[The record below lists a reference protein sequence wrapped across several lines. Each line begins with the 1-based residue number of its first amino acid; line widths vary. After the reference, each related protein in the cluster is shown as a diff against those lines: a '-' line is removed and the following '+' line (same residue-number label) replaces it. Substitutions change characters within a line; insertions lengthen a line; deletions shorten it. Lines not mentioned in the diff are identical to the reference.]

1 MQLLMLMLM
10 NLFQARAIDQGLKS
24 MSIRQYVSEYVTDFP
39 ELLDLVAA
47 DDTAMQLGGVG
58 ATQPRTLFP
67 LHLPMNE
74 VMEGL
79 KTRRFLKGTIRCER
93 DSIFDCYVVVH
104 SSDGVTRK
112 SVQIRGS
119 QRVNRAVDG
128 DVVAIEL
135 VDGPPTDEEDRLSF
149 ISSGGL
155 SGSRKEEGAGVREE
169 TAALTADALEGI
181 AHLPAKSSNSKT
193 ATNVFSSEFP
203 AGDLF
208 GRVVGV
214 IRRNWRQYAG
224 SLEPAVTTAA
234 SVMDVGGDVE
244 GLGGNHSSTAMLFV
258 PVNKRIPRV
267 LISTRRV
274 EELAQSR
281 LLVAIDHWPADSP
294 HPQGHYVRVLGIAGT
309 KEVET
314 AVILH
319 EFDVPHEAFSPEVM
333 ACLPP
338 AGGCLFILWL
348 CLVLF

>member
-1 MQLLMLMLM
+1 MILRE
-10 NLFQARAIDQGLKS
+10 FQERAISQGLKS
-24 MSIRQYVSEYVTDFP
+24 MSIRQYVGEFVTDFP

-47 DDTAMQLGGVG
+47 DDSGMQVGGAG
-58 ATQPRTLFP
+58 SAQPRMLFP

-93 DSIFDCYVVVH
+93 DSIFDWYVVVH
-104 SSDGVTRK
+104 SSDNVSRK

-149 ISSGGL
+149 ISSGGQ
-155 SGSRKEEGAGVREE
+155 SGSRTEEGAGVREE
-169 TAALTADALEGI
+169 TAALTADAIEGI
-181 AHLPAKSSNSKT
+181 AHLPAKSSNSKA

-203 AGDLF
+203 SGELF

-224 SLEPAVTTAA
+224 SLEPAAVTSAA
-234 SVMDVGGDVE
+234 NLVEVGGDLE
-244 GLGGNHSSTAMLFV
+244 GLGGNHTSTAMLFV

-281 LLVAIDHWPADSP
+281 LLVAIDHWPADSA
-294 HPQGHYVRVLGIAGT
+294 HPQGHYVRVLGLAGT

-338 AGGCLFILWL
+338 AGM
-348 CLVLF
+348 

>member
-1 MQLLMLMLM
+1 M
-10 NLFQARAIDQGLKS
+10 G
-24 MSIRQYVSEYVTDFP
+24 IRQYVSEFVTDFP

-47 DDTAMQLGGVG
+47 DDTAMQVEG
-58 ATQPRTLFP
+58 AGADQPRTLFP

-104 SSDGVTRK
+104 SSDNVTRK

-155 SGSRKEEGAGVREE
+155 SGIRSAEAAGVREE
-169 TAALTADALEGI
+169 TAALTADAIEGI
-181 AHLPAKSSNSKT
+181 AHLPAKSSNSKV

-203 AGDLF
+203 AGELF

-224 SLEPAVTTAA
+224 SLEPAVA
-234 SVMDVGGDVE
+234 SLMEVGGDVE
-244 GLGGNHSSTAMLFV
+244 GLGGNHTSTAMLFV

-281 LLVAIDHWPADSP
+281 LLVAIDHWPADSA
-294 HPQGHYVRVLGIAGT
+294 HPQGHYVRVLGLAGT

-338 AGGCLFILWL
+338 AGT
-348 CLVLF
+348 

>member
-1 MQLLMLMLM
+1 M
-10 NLFQARAIDQGLKS
+10 S
-24 MSIRQYVSEYVTDFP
+24 MRKYVNNFVTDYP

-47 DDTAMQLGGVG
+47 DDLTMQVGGSG
-58 ATQPRTLFP
+58 IAAAQPKLLFP
-67 LHLPMNE
+67 VHLPLHE
-74 VMEGL
+74 VMDGL

-104 SSDGVTRK
+104 SVDGVTRK
-112 SVQIRGS
+112 SVQIKGS

-135 VDGPPTDEEDRLSF
+135 VAGPPTAEEERLSA
-149 ISSGGL
+149 ISSGFAAHT
-155 SGSRKEEGAGVREE
+155 SEETVGVREE
-169 TAALTADALEGI
+169 TAAATADEIEGI
-181 AHLPAKSSNSKT
+181 AHTKRSDGKI
-193 ATNVFSSEFP
+193 ATNVFSAEF
-203 AGDLF
+203 ASGELH

-224 SLEPAVTTAA
+224 SLEPLPA
-234 SVMDVGGDVE
+234 SVAAAGSSDQMDVSGEAD
-244 GLGGNHSSTAMLFV
+244 GLGGSHSSATLLFV

-274 EELAQSR
+274 EELSKSR

-294 HPQGHYVRVLGIAGT
+294 HPQGHYVRVLGAAGA
-309 KEVET
+309 KDVET
-314 AVILH
+314 AVLLH

-338 AGGCLFILWL
+338 AGKSQLHMYTYIS
-348 CLVLF
+348 